1 MTLSMQLALL
11 MRFPGSVISCS
22 VFPPLSGEMGAQ
34 HSGCTDDTS
43 VTATVEE
50 LMDNASIY

>member
-1 MTLSMQLALL
+1 M
-11 MRFPGSVISCS
+11 
-22 VFPPLSGEMGAQ
+22 FPPLSGEMGAQ

-50 LMDNASIY
+50 LMDNASIYWLLWEDSRMQWWKWD